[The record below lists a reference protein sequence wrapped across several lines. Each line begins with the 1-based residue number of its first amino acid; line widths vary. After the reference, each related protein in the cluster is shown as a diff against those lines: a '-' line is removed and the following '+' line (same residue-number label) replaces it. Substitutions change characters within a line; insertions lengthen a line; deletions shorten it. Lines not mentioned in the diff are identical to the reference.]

1 MDEEKATMR
10 KRGKHTVGFSL
21 ALMCILYWTTLWNI
35 HRAQQRYWTLNHY
48 CFTKNVFSISL
59 FKFTTIDDA
68 AISKTER
75 FQSWYFLV
83 ASLVSPINE
92 IKWLTNWY
100 KKQALQITKDL
111 RDIKKYQT
119 PVFWDWNSNYW
130 IIEDVIIVDFLAKFS
145 FLMLN
150 EFNVQQTVDCFYVRG
165 MEKESQSWWRR
176 RGKGF
181 LEIQTFWF

>member
-21 ALMCILYWTTLWNI
+21 ALMCILYSTILWNI
-35 HRAQQRYWTLNHY
+35 HRALQRYCTLNHF
-48 CFTKNVFSISL
+48 CFTKNVFSIFL

-68 AISKTER
+68 AISKTKR

-83 ASLVSPINE
+83 ASPVSPINE

-130 IIEDVIIVDFLAKFS
+130 IIEDVIIEDFFWQSFL

-150 EFNVQQTVDCFYVRG
+150 EFNVQQTVDSFYVRG
-165 MEKESQSWWRR
+165 MEKESQSR
-176 RGKGF
+176 
-181 LEIQTFWF
+181 

>member
-1 MDEEKATMR
+1 MDEEKATLR
-10 KRGKHTVGFSL
+10 KRGKHIVGFSL
-21 ALMCILYWTTLWNI
+21 ALMCILYSTTLWNI
-35 HRAQQRYWTLNHY
+35 HRAQQRYCTLNHF

-119 PVFWDWNSNYW
+119 PVLGLEQYLTIALLKTWLLR
-130 IIEDVIIVDFLAKFS
+130 IFLQS
-145 FLMLN
+145 FL
-150 EFNVQQTVDCFYVRG
+150 
-165 MEKESQSWWRR
+165 
-176 RGKGF
+176 
-181 LEIQTFWF
+181 FWCWTNLMFSRQLTAFM